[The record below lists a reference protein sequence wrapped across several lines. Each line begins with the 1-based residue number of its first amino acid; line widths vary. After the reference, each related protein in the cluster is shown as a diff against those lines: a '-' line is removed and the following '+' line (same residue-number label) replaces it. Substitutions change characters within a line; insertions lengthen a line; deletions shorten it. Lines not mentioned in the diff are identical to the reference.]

1 MRWSLSFYS
10 VPFQAR
16 IDLICREVDI
26 YIMDPKVV
34 ESELKNHKI
43 REGPIYK
50 RTKFLQEWRERW
62 MVLTMNYILIFSN
75 RNLKELA

>member
-1 MRWSLSFYS
+1 MLRVLE
-10 VPFQAR
+10 
-16 IDLICREVDI
+16 LIISENEVDI

>member
-1 MRWSLSFYS
+1 MKYFLECTARVFS
-10 VPFQAR
+10 VIF
-16 IDLICREVDI
+16 IN
-26 YIMDPKVV
+26 MDPKIV
-34 ESELKNHKI
+34 ESELRNHKI